1 MNAEEREPDFE
12 YEVEEDECEGF
23 FTIMVRI
30 VEIAIVVVAVCV
42 IGLILW
48 LLIYIPLQP
57 PFNSPM

>member
-1 MNAEEREPDFE
+1 MKSEERVPDFE
-12 YEVEEDECEGF
+12 HEVEEDECEEF

-48 LLIYIPLQP
+48 LL
-57 PFNSPM
+57 S

>member
-48 LLIYIPLQP
+48 LL
-57 PFNSPM
+57 S